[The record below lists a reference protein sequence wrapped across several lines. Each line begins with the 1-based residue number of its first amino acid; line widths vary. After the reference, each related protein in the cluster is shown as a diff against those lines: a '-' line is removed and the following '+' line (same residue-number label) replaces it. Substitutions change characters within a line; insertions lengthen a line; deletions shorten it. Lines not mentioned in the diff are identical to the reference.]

1 MGVFRLS
8 RHSATANSSRFY
20 LFSSLILLVSVQ
32 NAFAQEGPLSVRG
45 FSLPDEIASVRVEQ
59 FETQFPDVQ
68 LDLQEGSLDQQQ
80 LLTAVASGNPPD
92 VIYLSRDA
100 LSTFATRGAIT
111 PLTECVES
119 QSIDMSQYRE
129 AAVSQVTVNGEVYG
143 IPEFFNTIVVMMNT
157 ATLEEVGLTVDD
169 VDTSNWETLT
179 QINEQLTKLED
190 GNLSRIGFDP
200 KIPEFFPLW
209 VVANGGE
216 ILSDDGRTAQLN
228 TPEAIEA
235 LEFTVGLHEAA
246 GGRQNFS
253 AFRDTWDF
261 FGANNQMAADQLAV
275 FPIEQWYVNV
285 MAEVSP
291 NAPLAIKAFTDRQG
305 NPITFATGSAWA
317 IPRGAENIEAA
328 CVFMKTMTA
337 PETWAAAATARA
349 DARSAEGLPFTG
361 VYTGN
366 RVADEQIF
374 NDIRQDSGNATFD
387 DAVDAILSVQDQA
400 FSVPANPAGAEFQQ
414 AWTDAVNRTLNGEQS
429 AEEALN
435 QAQEEAQAALDEA
448 WQQ

>member
-1 MGVFRLS
+1 MVICGDVMITYIEVGMSYTRCSKKRWCDETTNLGRTFTGVNFVY
-8 RHSATANSSRFY
+8 AE
-20 LFSSLILLVSVQ
+20 V
-32 NAFAQEGPLSVRG
+32 
-45 FSLPDEIASVRVEQ
+45 
-59 FETQFPDVQ
+59 
-68 LDLQEGSLDQQQ
+68 
-80 LLTAVASGNPPD
+80 
-92 VIYLSRDA
+92 
-100 LSTFATRGAIT
+100 
-111 PLTECVES
+111 
-119 QSIDMSQYRE
+119 
-129 AAVSQVTVNGEVYG
+129 AVSQVTVNGEVYG

-291 NAPLAIKAFTDRQG
+291 DAPLAIKA
-305 NPITFATGSAWA
+305 
-317 IPRGAENIEAA
+317 
-328 CVFMKTMTA
+328 
-337 PETWAAAATARA
+337 
-349 DARSAEGLPFTG
+349 
-361 VYTGN
+361 
-366 RVADEQIF
+366 
-374 NDIRQDSGNATFD
+374 
-387 DAVDAILSVQDQA
+387 
-400 FSVPANPAGAEFQQ
+400 
-414 AWTDAVNRTLNGEQS
+414 
-429 AEEALN
+429 
-435 QAQEEAQAALDEA
+435 
-448 WQQ
+448 

>member
-1 MGVFRLS
+1 
-8 RHSATANSSRFY
+8 
-20 LFSSLILLVSVQ
+20 
-32 NAFAQEGPLSVRG
+32 
-45 FSLPDEIASVRVEQ
+45 
-59 FETQFPDVQ
+59 
-68 LDLQEGSLDQQQ
+68 
-80 LLTAVASGNPPD
+80 
-92 VIYLSRDA
+92 
-100 LSTFATRGAIT
+100 
-111 PLTECVES
+111 
-119 QSIDMSQYRE
+119 MSQYRE

-157 ATLEEVGLTVDD
+157 AALEEAGLTVDD

-291 NAPLAIKAFTDRQG
+291 DAPLAIKA
-305 NPITFATGSAWA
+305 
-317 IPRGAENIEAA
+317 
-328 CVFMKTMTA
+328 
-337 PETWAAAATARA
+337 
-349 DARSAEGLPFTG
+349 
-361 VYTGN
+361 
-366 RVADEQIF
+366 
-374 NDIRQDSGNATFD
+374 
-387 DAVDAILSVQDQA
+387 
-400 FSVPANPAGAEFQQ
+400 
-414 AWTDAVNRTLNGEQS
+414 
-429 AEEALN
+429 
-435 QAQEEAQAALDEA
+435 
-448 WQQ
+448 